1 MIAVSL
7 YGLILLLVKLS
18 WTVAFLA
25 PEWGHGGGGLLLVCS
40 SWSEKN
46 TEGRPAHGSYSFL
59 RVKICNLHRTKT
71 CAIFG
76 MLVNR

>member
-25 PEWGHGGGGLLLVCS
+25 PEWGHGGGGGCC
-40 SWSEKN
+40 WSV
-46 TEGRPAHGSYSFL
+46 AHGLKKIRKDDLHMGATVSY
-59 RVKICNLHRTKT
+59 V
-71 CAIFG
+71 
-76 MLVNR
+76 